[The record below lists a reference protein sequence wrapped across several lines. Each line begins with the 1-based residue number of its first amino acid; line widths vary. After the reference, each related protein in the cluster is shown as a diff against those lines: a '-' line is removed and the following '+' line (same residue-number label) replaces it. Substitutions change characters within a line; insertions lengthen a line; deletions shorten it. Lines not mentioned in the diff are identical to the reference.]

1 MKHEEFENQ
10 MFSHVNKKCQMKE
23 LDRQE
28 IARAAQE
35 EYQYICKCKKVNAII
50 GIIVWTVCFAT
61 IIFAVSVLSWLSKIP
76 ALVAIPAIAF
86 IGYVVGVNVNTL
98 QNRIKN

>member
-61 IIFAVSVLSWLSKIP
+61 IIFALSVLAWLDKIP
-76 ALVAIPAIAF
+76 ALVAIPVMALV
-86 IGYVVGVNVNTL
+86 GYVVGMNVNTL
-98 QNRIKN
+98 MNRIKK